1 MQPALILQ
9 YNDSQL
15 CLLLLNKVTM
25 FKNSTSDGIMVL
37 ISVSEMPSDMMLE
50 GLNESKLENS
60 VQLQT
65 VMALYD
71 PETARAKEPNYHKLI
86 KTAVKTSH

>member
-25 FKNSTSDGIMVL
+25 FKISTSDGIMLL

-71 PETARAKEPNYHKLI
+71 PETARAKEPNYHKL